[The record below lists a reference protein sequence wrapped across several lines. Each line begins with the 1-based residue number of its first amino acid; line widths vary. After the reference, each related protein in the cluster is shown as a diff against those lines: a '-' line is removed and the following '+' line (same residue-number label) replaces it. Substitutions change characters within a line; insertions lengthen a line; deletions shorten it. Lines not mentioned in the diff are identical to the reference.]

1 MPGGVSHA
9 AVGRLALCRGCH
21 ITQNHTDAP
30 VFGAEVAPLRT
41 RTLAPVM
48 TSALPATAGVV
59 GLGRF
64 GRLWASMLQG
74 DFTLSVY
81 DSDPGQRAAAERQ
94 GLTPASLRETLAS
107 DAVFYCVPIS
117 AFEPT
122 LKEHLPLFEELG
134 GTRTL
139 IDVLSVKV
147 HPREVFDRHLPA
159 TYQGLLTH
167 PLFGPDSVAASGV
180 EGQTIVVDGFRLP
193 PAALDSWKAYFTS
206 KGLVVVQMSADEH
219 DRLAAESQGVTH
231 FVGRTLER
239 FGFAQTGIDTL
250 GTRRLHDV
258 TSQVSNDT
266 WQLFVDL
273 QTFNPHT
280 KGMRLRMSEAQDSV
294 FDLLLANRVV
304 ADRVVVGIQGG
315 RGSFNE
321 DAAGYYMSRTPE
333 VPFEIVYLHT
343 TERVLRALHE
353 GEIDRGVFAI
363 HNSVGGMVAESV
375 AAMARYRF
383 AIVEEFAIK
392 ISHALMIAGSADF
405 SRVDTVM
412 AHPQVLRQ
420 CRTNLEKKYANLRQT
435 SGAGDLIDQAKVA
448 ELLGTGELPDSIATM
463 GSKILAELNGLRVV
477 EDNLQDLDENFTSF
491 LWVERPRQ
499 S

>member
-1 MPGGVSHA
+1 
-9 AVGRLALCRGCH
+9 
-21 ITQNHTDAP
+21 
-30 VFGAEVAPLRT
+30 
-41 RTLAPVM
+41 
-48 TSALPATAGVV
+48 
-59 GLGRF
+59 
-64 GRLWASMLQG
+64 MLQT
-74 DFTLSVY
+74 DFTLTVY
-81 DSDPGQRAAAERQ
+81 DSDPLQGAEAARH
-94 GLTPASLRETLAS
+94 GLPVGSLRDTLAS

-117 AFEPT
+117 AFEAT
-122 LKEHLPLFEELG
+122 IEEHLPYYEELG

-147 HPREVFDRHLPA
+147 HARDVFARHLPP
-159 TYQGLLTH
+159 TYQALLTH
-167 PLFGPDSVAASGV
+167 PLFGPDSVAATGLA
-180 EGQTIVVDGFRLP
+180 GQTIVIDGYRLA
-193 PAALDSWKAYFTS
+193 PADVELWRQYFAS
-206 KGLVVVQMSADEH
+206 KGLVVVPMPADEH

-239 FGFAQTGIDTL
+239 FGLTPTPIDTL
-250 GTRRLHDV
+250 GTKRLQDV

-273 QTFNPHT
+273 QTLNPHT
-280 KGMRLRMSEAQDSV
+280 KAMRLRLSEAQDSV
-294 FDLLLANRVV
+294 FDLLLPNRLVT
-304 ADRVVVGIQGG
+304 DRLVVGIQGG

-321 DAAGYYMSRTPE
+321 DAARYYMSRTPE
-333 VPFEIVYLHT
+333 IRCEIVYLHT

-363 HNSVGGMVAESV
+363 HNSVGGMVGESV

-383 AIVEEFAIK
+383 GIVEEFAIK
-392 ISHALMIAGSADF
+392 ISHALMIASDADF
-405 SRVDTVM
+405 SKVDTVM

-435 SGAGDLIDQAKVA
+435 SGDGDLIDQAKVA

-463 GSKILAELNGLRVV
+463 GSRTLADLNGLRIV
-477 EDNLQDLDENFTSF
+477 EDNLQDMDENFTSF

-499 S
+499 A

>member
-1 MPGGVSHA
+1 
-9 AVGRLALCRGCH
+9 
-21 ITQNHTDAP
+21 
-30 VFGAEVAPLRT
+30 
-41 RTLAPVM
+41 M
-48 TSALPATAGVV
+48 TTALPATVGVV

-64 GRLWASMLQG
+64 GRLWASMLQNN
-74 DFTLSVY
+74 FTLSVY
-81 DSDPGQRAAAERQ
+81 DSDPAQRAQAELH
-94 GLTPASLRETLAS
+94 GLVSASLDDTLAS

-117 AFEPT
+117 AFEAT
-122 LKEHLPLFEELG
+122 LEEHLPLFRELG

-139 IDVLSVKV
+139 IDVLSVKL
-147 HPREVFDRHLPA
+147 HARDIFERHLPA
-159 TYQGLLTH
+159 GYHALLTH
-167 PLFGPDSVAASGV
+167 PLFGPDSVAASGMA
-180 EGQTIVVDGFRLP
+180 GQTIVIDGYRLP
-193 PAALDSWKAYFTS
+193 SEAFDAWRYYFES
-206 KGLVVVQMSADEH
+206 KGLVVVPMSADEH

-239 FGFAQTGIDTL
+239 FGFAPTRIDTL
-250 GTRRLHDV
+250 GTKRLQDV

-273 QTFNPHT
+273 QTLNPHT
-280 KGMRLRMSEAQDSV
+280 KAMRLRLSEAQDSV
-294 FDLLLANRVV
+294 FDLLLPNRLVT
-304 ADRVVVGIQGG
+304 DRMVVGIQGG

-321 DAAGYYMSRTPE
+321 DAARYYMSRTPE
-333 VPFEIVYLHT
+333 IPFEIVYLHT

-353 GEIDRGVFAI
+353 GEVDRGVFAI
-363 HNSVGGMVAESV
+363 HNSVGGMVGESV

-383 AIVEEFAIK
+383 AIGEEFAIK
-392 ISHALMIAGSADF
+392 ISHALMIAAGADF
-405 SRVDTVM
+405 SKVDTVM

-448 ELLGTGELPDSIATM
+448 ELLGTGELPASVATM
-463 GSKILAELNGLRVV
+463 GSKILADLNGLRVV

-499 S
+499 G

>member
-1 MPGGVSHA
+1 
-9 AVGRLALCRGCH
+9 
-21 ITQNHTDAP
+21 
-30 VFGAEVAPLRT
+30 
-41 RTLAPVM
+41 M
-48 TSALPATAGVV
+48 TSGLPATAGVV

-64 GRLWASMLQG
+64 GRLWAAMLQG
-74 DFTLSVY
+74 DFALRVY
-81 DSDPGQRAAAERQ
+81 DSDPAQCAEAERL
-94 GLTPASLRETLAS
+94 GLVPASLRETLAS

-117 AFEPT
+117 AFEST
-122 LKEHLPLFEELG
+122 LREHLPLYAGLG

-139 IDVLSVKV
+139 IDVLSVKL
-147 HPREVFDRHLPA
+147 HPREVFERHLPA
-159 TYQGLLTH
+159 SYQALLTH
-167 PLFGPDSVAASGV
+167 PLFGPDSVAATGIP
-180 EGQTIVVDGFRLP
+180 GQTIVVDGYRLP
-193 PAALDSWKAYFTS
+193 APALDAWKAYFAS
-206 KGLVVVQMSADEH
+206 KGLVVVPMPADEH

-239 FGFAQTGIDTL
+239 FGFAQTPIDTL

-273 QTFNPHT
+273 QTLNPHT
-280 KGMRLRMSEAQDSV
+280 KAMRLRMSEAQDSV
-294 FDLLLANRVV
+294 FDLLLPNRLVT
-304 ADRVVVGIQGG
+304 DRFVVGIQGG

-321 DAAGYYMSRTPE
+321 DAARYYMSRTPE
-333 VPFEIVYLHT
+333 VPLEIVYLHT
-343 TERVLRALHE
+343 TERVLRALHK
-353 GEIDRGVFAI
+353 GEVDRGVFAI
-363 HNSVGGMVAESV
+363 HNSVGGMVGESV
-375 AAMARYRF
+375 AAMAQYRF

-392 ISHALMIAGSADF
+392 IAHALMIAGAADF
-405 SRVDTVM
+405 SKVDTVM

-420 CRTNLEKKYANLRQT
+420 CRTNLDKKYANLRQT

-463 GSKILAELNGLRVV
+463 GSALLAEINGLRIV

>member
-1 MPGGVSHA
+1 
-9 AVGRLALCRGCH
+9 
-21 ITQNHTDAP
+21 
-30 VFGAEVAPLRT
+30 
-41 RTLAPVM
+41 M
-48 TSALPATAGVV
+48 TTGLPETVGVV

-74 DFTLSVY
+74 DFGLRVY
-81 DSDPGQRAAAERQ
+81 DSDPAQRAEAERH
-94 GLTPASLRETLAS
+94 GLESGSLRDTLSS

-117 AFEPT
+117 AFEAT
-122 LKEHLPLFEELG
+122 LQEHLPIFNELG

-147 HPREVFDRHLPA
+147 HPRQVFERHLPA
-159 TYQGLLTH
+159 TYQALLTH
-167 PLFGPDSVAASGV
+167 PLFGPDSVAASGI
-180 EGQTIVVDGFRLP
+180 EGQTIVVDGFRLT
-193 PAALDSWKAYFTS
+193 PAALKAWKDYFAS
-206 KGLVVVQMSADEH
+206 KGLVVVPMSADEH

-239 FGFAQTGIDTL
+239 FGFAQTPIDTL

-258 TSQVSNDT
+258 ASQVSNDT

-273 QTFNPHT
+273 QTLNPHT
-280 KGMRLRMSEAQDSV
+280 KAMRLRISEAQDSV
-294 FDLLLANRVV
+294 FDLLLPNRVV
-304 ADRVVVGIQGG
+304 AERVLVGIQGG

-321 DAAGYYMSRTPE
+321 DAARYYMSRTPD

-353 GEIDRGVFAI
+353 GEVDRGVFAI
-363 HNSVGGMVAESV
+363 HNSVGGMVGESV

-392 ISHALMIAGSADF
+392 ISHALMIAAAADF
-405 SRVDTVM
+405 SDVDTVM

-420 CRTNLEKKYANLRQT
+420 CRTNLDKKYANLRQT

-448 ELLGTGELPDSIATM
+448 ELLGTGELPDSIATI
-463 GSKILAELNGLRVV
+463 GSRVLAELNGLRVV

-499 S
+499 T